1 MRHLLSFLA
10 GFLATLVCHQPVL
23 WLLSLAGLTD
33 RPVFVM
39 TGVPPLGVPSVISLA
54 FWGGVWGVVMIPV
67 ISRTKHY
74 WLAAALFGAILPT
87 LFAALVVGPLKY
99 GQVGGGGVKLLVVGL
114 LINAAWGVGTAA
126 FYRLFVRPRVIT
138 TSIW

>member
-1 MRHLLSFLA
+1 MRKHLLSFLA
-10 GFLATLVCHQPVL
+10 GFLATLLFHQPAL

-33 RPVFVM
+33 RPIFVM
-39 TGVPPLGVPSVISLA
+39 TPVPPFGVPAVISLA

-87 LFAALVVGPLKY
+87 LVAAFVVAPLK
-99 GQVGGGGVKLLVVGL
+99 GGKLAGGGLKLLVAGL
-114 LINAAWGVGTAA
+114 VINAAWGLGTAA
-126 FYRLFVRPRVIT
+126 FYRWLTPRVST
-138 TSIW
+138 TST